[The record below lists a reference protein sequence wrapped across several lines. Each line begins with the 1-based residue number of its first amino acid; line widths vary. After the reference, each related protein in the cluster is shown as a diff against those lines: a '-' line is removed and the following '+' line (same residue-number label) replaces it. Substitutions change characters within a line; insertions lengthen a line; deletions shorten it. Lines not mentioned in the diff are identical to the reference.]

1 MSSPCLGRPSNFQRK
16 RQDGSALQAEY
27 AMRALASD
35 TGARLF
41 FPKKVEELPAI
52 YREIAH
58 ELANQYQ
65 VGTFRHGRALE
76 EASNG

>member
-1 MSSPCLGRPSNFQRK
+1 
-16 RQDGSALQAEY
+16 
-27 AMRALASD
+27 MRALASD
-35 TGARLF
+35 TGARSF

-58 ELANQYQ
+58 ELANQDQ
-65 VGTFRHGRALE
+65 RTFRHGRALE